1 MQQVVENAR
10 RRHELLR
17 TPLQATLLAMFNQI
31 RYVTMIGGAIPK
43 EIEITRLVDD
53 LILPAMQQLGR

>member
-1 MQQVVENAR
+1 
-10 RRHELLR
+10 
-17 TPLQATLLAMFNQI
+17 MFNHI

>member
-17 TPLQATLLAMFNQI
+17 TPPQATLLAMFNQI
-31 RYVTMIGGAIPK
+31 RYVTMIGGAIPG
-43 EIEITRLVDD
+43 EIEITRLVND